1 MPIPPRFDI
10 SADEIGRIVTRFY
23 ARIRSH
29 ETLGPVFN
37 AHVRNWPAHEAK
49 IAAFWRNAILLE
61 RAYAGNPMQ
70 VHQARPDVLPGHFTP
85 WLALFD
91 EVLAAELP
99 ADSAQSFS
107 ALAHRIG
114 RGLRMGLVARG
125 QPAGGPP
132 DLRSGAFG
140 A

>member
-10 SADEIGRIVTRFY
+10 SAAEIDRVVACFY
-23 ARIRSH
+23 ARIRHH

-37 AHVRNWPAHEAK
+37 THVKDWPAHEAK
-49 IAAFWRNAILLE
+49 IAAFWRNAIMME
-61 RAYAGNPMQ
+61 REYSGNPMQ
-70 VHQARPDVLPGHFTP
+70 VHRARADVLPGHFTP
-85 WLALFD
+85 WLAAFD
-91 EVLAAELP
+91 TVLAEELP
-99 ADSAQSFS
+99 AESARAFS

-125 QPAGGPP
+125 QQADGPP

-140 A
+140 P